1 MSAGLDTISAVQ
13 IILIMHIF
21 TFFALITL
29 KIFLLI
35 FINIPRN
42 MSYYDIGNI
51 PVKRVLGNFLE
62 KSDKKSSKDVFRLIQ
77 ALNSKLFF

>member
-29 KIFLLI
+29 KIFILI

-42 MSYYDIGNI
+42 MSHDISNI
-51 PVKRVLGNFLE
+51 PIKRVLGNFLE
-62 KSDKKSSKDVFRLIQ
+62 KSDKKSSKDVFMLIQ
-77 ALNSKLFF
+77 ALNTKLFF

>member
-42 MSYYDIGNI
+42 MSYDISNS
-51 PVKRVLGNFLE
+51 PVKRVLGKFLE

-77 ALNSKLFF
+77 ALNSKLFV